1 MSEAKRTTKTAKA
14 ETEQKDVGLIPI
26 YIPMLADE
34 VGIGE
39 VDQRLNVTING
50 VNRIV
55 LRGQTVYVSP
65 AEYEDLYNSKRFER
79 L

>member
-1 MSEAKRTTKTAKA
+1 MSETRKTVKAKA
-14 ETEQKDVGLIPI
+14 GADKNVGLIPI
-26 YIPMLADE
+26 YIPMLPDE
-34 VGIGE
+34 VGVGE
-39 VDQRLNVTING
+39 VDQRVNVTING

-55 LRGQTVYVSP
+55 LRGQTVYVTP

>member
-1 MSEAKRTTKTAKA
+1 MSETKRPAKTAKA
-14 ETEQKDVGLIPI
+14 EPAKEIGLIPI
-26 YIPMLADE
+26 YIPMLPDE
-34 VGIGE
+34 AGVGE
-39 VDQRLNVTING
+39 VDQRVNVTING

-55 LRGQTVYVSP
+55 LRGQTVYVTP